1 MDGCGWAMCSKDVYF
16 CFDRGILLLAAGLP
30 CTELVELMRCNGAVA
45 PVGDMCRQFVF
56 LQKPMFFS
64 GNTWV
69 GFYVGS
75 VLFTPLELN

>member
-16 CFDRGILLLAAGLP
+16 CFDRGILLLAARLP

-56 LQKPMFFS
+56 LQKPMFFFWKHLGWLLCWFS
-64 GNTWV
+64 FV
-69 GFYVGS
+69 HS
-75 VLFTPLELN
+75 LELN